1 MSLGPI
7 RMFVYH
13 SFEIGLLFLL
23 LGAITSIIW
32 FILHKMKKPVSVV
45 KIESMVFLVIA
56 VFCFMLNPI
65 YKLIEEIKWKSDNS
79 RTYTQNEDNLNLFS
93 KSSSVLVPVETIIA
107 NSRETISP
115 SSGIYYTVSL
125 EKGGNLQFSYETE
138 TSQQIECAILTSIN
152 EVEKFRGGKAS
163 DAVGDIRSFVP
174 GTYNLGTSFSVEK
187 ELDAGVYYVYFRNRN
202 WFNDAYVNIKISKVT
217 EELR

>member
-1 MSLGPI
+1 MKIIGIVLRHSL
-7 RMFVYH
+7 
-13 SFEIGLLFLL
+13 EIGSFFLA
-23 LGAITSIIW
+23 LGIITSAIW
-32 FILHKMKKPVSVV
+32 FIFQKKKKPVGLA
-45 KIESMVFLVIA
+45 KIESLVFLGMA

-93 KSSSVLVPVETIIA
+93 KSSPVLVPVETIIA
-107 NSRETISP
+107 NSRKTISP

-152 EVEKFRGGKAS
+152 EVEKFREGKAS
-163 DAVGDIRSFVP
+163 DALGDIRTFVP

-187 ELDAGVYYVYFRNRN
+187 ELNAGVYYVYFRNRN